1 MDGLLFGDKA
11 LLDCAD
17 TIHGLYADVAN
28 RLVETANEHGL
39 EKELGLKQK

>member
-1 MDGLLFGDKA
+1 MEDLLFGDKA

-17 TIHGLYADVAN
+17 ALHGLYADVAN
-28 RLVETANEHGL
+28 RLVETAKEHGL